1 MLPYKHIVYRHI
13 LCEPFYLCV
22 PRTHPLA
29 YQDKRAPE
37 NYPEISLTEFKD
49 DLFTLV
55 RRTSTL
61 RAVIDRL
68 FVKAGFKPKLLFESI
83 SMRTMQRLAANGQCC
98 SIIPR
103 YYAIEDDDV
112 AYFTRAGILLG
123 AVYCLCQKPLYQ
135 CRHGNI
141 YPHGRRLLAGAPLY
155 RILIILMS

>member
-55 RRTSTL
+55 RRPSTL

-112 AYFTRAGILLG
+112 AYFTLG
-123 AVYCLCQKPLYQ
+123 PESYWELSTAYAKNHYINAAMETFI
-135 CRHGNI
+135 RMAAD
-141 YPHGRRLLAGAPLY
+141 YWLAHPY
-155 RILIILMS
+155 IEY

>member
-13 LCEPFYLCV
+13 LYEPFYLCV

-98 SIIPR
+98 SIIE
-103 YYAIEDDDV
+103 Y
-112 AYFTRAGILLG
+112 
-123 AVYCLCQKPLYQ
+123 
-135 CRHGNI
+135 
-141 YPHGRRLLAGAPLY
+141 
-155 RILIILMS
+155 